1 MLKREEQAAAMLAE
15 AESKAD
21 YIRTL
26 EEGSGHT
33 GVVGKSKESVTAEV
47 SEALRKEY
55 ENKATLAEKDYSNTV
70 ARLEDKIVF
79 LEKEIENSNKAV
91 VALQNKLDKAYTEI
105 REIATKTVESAGGV
119 KS

>member
-1 MLKREEQAAAMLAE
+1 MLAE

-26 EEGSGHT
+26 EEK
-33 GVVGKSKESVTAEV
+33 VGAYRSCWKSKEICNRRGF
-47 SEALRKEY
+47 EALRKEY

-119 KS
+119 KIIGNADNRNV